1 MIKVLKELVKRV
13 ENMHEKGGFQQRNVH
28 LESKIILEYDMTMQR
43 KGCKLKDSA
52 IESIKDDISFLAS
65 LSNSWSSCS

>member
-43 KGCKLKDSA
+43 KGCKLK
-52 IESIKDDISFLAS
+52 IVQLKV
-65 LSNSWSSCS
+65 